1 MFSQALV
8 EFICLYT
15 LTHLNLLKEIKIP
28 FTLAWIQFSI
38 IGIQVMLKQ
47 PILIIDQILI
57 YFTIL
62 FTAPVLYIAP
72 PTLVIVKELSEKRI
86 LTLKDIKSI
95 VHSNSSANNTFQLI
109 RNKWLIKN
117 NKYTVLGKCI
127 RSIVLWL
134 RND

>member
-72 PTLVIVKELSEKRI
+72 PRAFRKKNINSEGHK
-86 LTLKDIKSI
+86 
-95 VHSNSSANNTFQLI
+95 
-109 RNKWLIKN
+109 
-117 NKYTVLGKCI
+117 KY
-127 RSIVLWL
+127 SQFE
-134 RND
+134 

>member
-1 MFSQALV
+1 
-8 EFICLYT
+8 
-15 LTHLNLLKEIKIP
+15 
-28 FTLAWIQFSI
+28 
-38 IGIQVMLKQ
+38 MLKQ